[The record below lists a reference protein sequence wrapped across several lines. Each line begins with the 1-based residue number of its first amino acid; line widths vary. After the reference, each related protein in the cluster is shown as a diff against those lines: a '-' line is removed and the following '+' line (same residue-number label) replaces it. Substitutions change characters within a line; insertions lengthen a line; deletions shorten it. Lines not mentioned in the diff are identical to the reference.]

1 MDSLDGLSVYRWNN
15 SFNGIIMFRPVTV
28 YSLARE
34 EIERKERMEDRL
46 FHY

>member
-1 MDSLDGLSVYRWNN
+1 MDSLDCVSVDN
-15 SFNGIIMFRPVTV
+15 SFNGIIMFCSVTV

-34 EIERKERMEDRL
+34 EIERKKRMENCL